1 MTEQMNIHGESQ
13 MQAGNQAQPPL
24 LEVKALKKYFPIQ
37 RGFFRKV
44 VGNVKAVDGVDF
56 YVNEGETLGLVGE
69 SGCGKTTTGR
79 CVLRALNPSSGEIW
93 FQDPHLGRLN
103 IAELEHDQLIQV
115 RRNMRMI
122 FQDPY
127 ASLNPRMTLLDIVG
141 APLRAMNL
149 ARGKELEDRVAEM
162 LELVGLK
169 DAARRKIGGFS
180 GGMHQ
185 RMGIA
190 QALLHRPPVLLL
202 DEPTSALDP
211 AGRYE
216 VLDLLDKLRGAVTVF
231 FSTHILADVERIC
244 DTIAIIHK
252 GQLLLVAGR
261 DELRERYPL
270 NTAVLELDAASLP
283 WTEAFIALLKTQPWI
298 TGVTQE
304 ESVLRIVVNDVA
316 HGKQALL
323 PLVLQ
328 QGVILTRYE
337 WVRPTLEE
345 IFLKVSA

>member
-1 MTEQMNIHGESQ
+1 MIDAAIRCEGLSRHYGE
-13 MQAGNQAQPPL
+13 
-24 LEVKALKKYFPIQ
+24 VIALQDLNLSVPYGSIF
-37 RGFFRKV
+37 GF
-44 VGNVKAVDGVDF
+44 
-56 YVNEGETLGLVGE
+56 LGRNGA
-69 SGCGKTTTGR
+69 GKTTTMRLLVGLGHPTAGR
-79 CVLRALNPSSGEIW
+79 AWLAGVETTNADSRAREKFGYLP
-93 FQDPHLGRLN
+93 QDPAFYTWMTPREYLDYAGRLFGMP
-103 IAELEHDQLIQV
+103 A
-115 RRNMRMI
+115 
-122 FQDPY
+122 
-127 ASLNPRMTLLDIVG
+127 A
-141 APLRAMNL
+141 
-149 ARGKELEDRVAEM
+149 DRKSRIEEM
-162 LELVGLK
+162 LELVGLQ
-169 DAARRKIGGFS
+169 DAAHRKIGGFS
-180 GGMHQ
+180 SGMHQ

-202 DEPTSALDP
+202 DEPTSSLDP

-270 NTAVLELDAASLP
+270 NTAVLELDAASPP
-283 WTEAFIALLKTQPWI
+283 WSENMLAALRAQPWI

-304 ESVLRIVVNDVA
+304 ETTLRVVVNDVA
-316 HGKQALL
+316 CGKQGLL
-323 PLVLQ
+323 PLILQ

>member
-1 MTEQMNIHGESQ
+1 MSAAAIRCEGLTRHYGD
-13 MQAGNQAQPPL
+13 
-24 LEVKALKKYFPIQ
+24 VVALQDLDLSVPYGSVF
-37 RGFFRKV
+37 GF
-44 VGNVKAVDGVDF
+44 
-56 YVNEGETLGLVGE
+56 LGRNGA
-69 SGCGKTTTGR
+69 GKTTTMRLLVGLGHPTAGR
-79 CVLRALNPSSGEIW
+79 AWIADVETTNSDSHAREKFGYLP
-93 FQDPHLGRLN
+93 QDPAFYSWMTPREYLDYAGRLFGMPGT
-103 IAELEHDQLIQV
+103 D
-115 RRNMRMI
+115 RK
-122 FQDPY
+122 
-127 ASLNPRMTLLDIVG
+127 
-141 APLRAMNL
+141 
-149 ARGKELEDRVAEM
+149 ARIEEM

-185 RMGIA
+185 RLGIA

-216 VLDLLDKLRGAVTVF
+216 VLDLLDKLRGTVTVF

-244 DTIAIIHK
+244 DTIAIIHQ
-252 GQLLLVAGR
+252 GRLLLVAGR

-270 NTAVLELDAASLP
+270 NTAVLELDVASPPWPESLIASLQ
-283 WTEAFIALLKTQPWI
+283 TQPWI

-304 ESVLRIVVNDVA
+304 KTILRIVANDVA

-323 PLVLQ
+323 PLILQ
-328 QGVILTRYE
+328 QNVILTRYE

>member
-1 MTEQMNIHGESQ
+1 MTAVAIRCEGLTRHYGD
-13 MQAGNQAQPPL
+13 
-24 LEVKALKKYFPIQ
+24 VVALQDLNLSVPYGSIF
-37 RGFFRKV
+37 GF
-44 VGNVKAVDGVDF
+44 
-56 YVNEGETLGLVGE
+56 LGRNGA
-69 SGCGKTTTGR
+69 GKTTTMRLLVGLGHPTTGHAWIAGIETTNTDSHAR
-79 CVLRALNPSSGEIW
+79 EKFGYLP
-93 FQDPHLGRLN
+93 QDPAFYSWMTPREYLDYTGRLFGMPD
-103 IAELEHDQLIQV
+103 AD
-115 RRNMRMI
+115 RRQRI
-122 FQDPY
+122 
-127 ASLNPRMTLLDIVG
+127 
-141 APLRAMNL
+141 
-149 ARGKELEDRVAEM
+149 EEM

-202 DEPTSALDP
+202 DEPTSSLDP

-231 FSTHILADVERIC
+231 FSSHILADVERIC

-261 DELRERYPL
+261 DKLRERYPL
-270 NTAVLELDAASLP
+270 NTAILELDAASPP
-283 WTEAFIALLKTQPWI
+283 WPESLLTSLQAWPWI
-298 TGVTQE
+298 TGVTQDKA
-304 ESVLRIVVNDVA
+304 VLRVVVNDVA

>member
-1 MTEQMNIHGESQ
+1 MTDAAIRCEGLTRHYGE
-13 MQAGNQAQPPL
+13 
-24 LEVKALKKYFPIQ
+24 VIALQDLNLSVPYGSIF
-37 RGFFRKV
+37 GF
-44 VGNVKAVDGVDF
+44 
-56 YVNEGETLGLVGE
+56 LGRNGA
-69 SGCGKTTTGR
+69 GKTTTMRLLVGLGHPTAGR
-79 CVLRALNPSSGEIW
+79 AWIAGVETTNADSRAREKFGYLP
-93 FQDPHLGRLN
+93 QDPAFYTWMTPREYLDYAGRLFG
-103 IAELEHDQLIQV
+103 
-115 RRNMRMI
+115 M
-122 FQDPY
+122 
-127 ASLNPRMTLLDIVG
+127 SST
-141 APLRAMNL
+141 
-149 ARGKELEDRVAEM
+149 DRKSRVEEM
-162 LELVGLK
+162 LELVGLQ
-169 DAARRKIGGFS
+169 DAAHRKIGGFS

-202 DEPTSALDP
+202 DEPTSSLDP

-216 VLDLLDKLRGAVTVF
+216 VLELLDKLRGTVTVF

-283 WTEAFIALLKTQPWI
+283 WTEAFVALLKAQPWI

-304 ESVLRIVVNDVA
+304 ESVLRVVVNDVA

-328 QGVILTRYE
+328 QGAILTRYE

>member
-1 MTEQMNIHGESQ
+1 MSDAAIRCEGLTRHYGDVI
-13 MQAGNQAQPPL
+13 
-24 LEVKALKKYFPIQ
+24 ALQDLNLSVPYGSVF
-37 RGFFRKV
+37 GF
-44 VGNVKAVDGVDF
+44 
-56 YVNEGETLGLVGE
+56 LGRNGA
-69 SGCGKTTTGR
+69 GKTTAMRLMVGLGHPTAGR
-79 CVLRALNPSSGEIW
+79 AWIAGVETTNADSHAREKFGYLP
-93 FQDPHLGRLN
+93 QDPAFYSWMTPREYLDYAGRLFGMS
-103 IAELEHDQLIQV
+103 A
-115 RRNMRMI
+115 
-122 FQDPY
+122 
-127 ASLNPRMTLLDIVG
+127 A
-141 APLRAMNL
+141 
-149 ARGKELEDRVAEM
+149 DRKQRIEEM

-270 NTAVLELDAASLP
+270 NTAILELDAASPP
-283 WTEAFIALLKTQPWI
+283 WPETLIAGLQAQSWI
-298 TGVTQE
+298 TGVTQDE
-304 ESVLRIVVNDVA
+304 AILRVVVNDVA
-316 HGKQALL
+316 HGKRALL

-328 QGVILTRYE
+328 PGLTLTRYE

>member
-1 MTEQMNIHGESQ
+1 MTETAIRCEGLTRHYGE
-13 MQAGNQAQPPL
+13 
-24 LEVKALKKYFPIQ
+24 VIALQDLNLSVPYGSIF
-37 RGFFRKV
+37 GF
-44 VGNVKAVDGVDF
+44 
-56 YVNEGETLGLVGE
+56 LGRNGA
-69 SGCGKTTTGR
+69 GKTTTMRLLVGLGHPTAGR
-79 CVLRALNPSSGEIW
+79 AWIAGVETTNADSRAREKFGYLP
-93 FQDPHLGRLN
+93 QDPAFYSWMTPREYLDYAGRLFG
-103 IAELEHDQLIQV
+103 
-115 RRNMRMI
+115 M
-122 FQDPY
+122 
-127 ASLNPRMTLLDIVG
+127 
-141 APLRAMNL
+141 L
-149 ARGKELEDRVAEM
+149 AADRKSRVEEM
-162 LELVGLK
+162 LELVGLQ
-169 DAARRKIGGFS
+169 DAAHRKIGGFS

-202 DEPTSALDP
+202 DEPTSSLDP

-231 FSTHILADVERIC
+231 FSTHILADAERIC

-270 NTAVLELDAASLP
+270 NTAVLERDIASPP
-283 WTEAFIALLKTQPWI
+283 WSENLLAVLRAQPWI

-304 ESVLRIVVNDVA
+304 EDILRVVANDVA
-316 HGKQALL
+316 YGKQGLL
-323 PLVLQ
+323 PLILQ

>member
-1 MTEQMNIHGESQ
+1 MTETAIHCEGLTRHY
-13 MQAGNQAQPPL
+13 GDVL
-24 LEVKALKKYFPIQ
+24 ALQDLNLSVPYGSIF
-37 RGFFRKV
+37 GF
-44 VGNVKAVDGVDF
+44 
-56 YVNEGETLGLVGE
+56 LGRNGA
-69 SGCGKTTTGR
+69 GKTTTMRLLVGLGHPTAGR
-79 CVLRALNPSSGEIW
+79 AWIAGVETTNADSRAREKFGYLP
-93 FQDPHLGRLN
+93 QDPAFYTWMTPREYLDYAGRLFGMP
-103 IAELEHDQLIQV
+103 A
-115 RRNMRMI
+115 
-122 FQDPY
+122 
-127 ASLNPRMTLLDIVG
+127 T
-141 APLRAMNL
+141 
-149 ARGKELEDRVAEM
+149 DRKSRIEEM
-162 LELVGLK
+162 LELVGLQ
-169 DAARRKIGGFS
+169 DAAHRKIGGFS

-202 DEPTSALDP
+202 DEPTSSLDP

-216 VLDLLDKLRGAVTVF
+216 VLDLLDKLRGNVTVF

-270 NTAVLELDAASLP
+270 NTAVLERDVASSP
-283 WTEAFIALLKTQPWI
+283 WTDAFVALLQAQPWV

-304 ESVLRIVVNDVA
+304 EVVLRVVVNDVA

-323 PLVLQ
+323 PLVVQ
-328 QGVILTRYE
+328 QDVILTRYE

>member
-1 MTEQMNIHGESQ
+1 MTETAIYCEGLTRHYGD
-13 MQAGNQAQPPL
+13 
-24 LEVKALKKYFPIQ
+24 VIALQDLNLSVPYGSIF
-37 RGFFRKV
+37 GF
-44 VGNVKAVDGVDF
+44 
-56 YVNEGETLGLVGE
+56 LGRNGA
-69 SGCGKTTTGR
+69 GKTTTMRLLVGLGHPTAGR
-79 CVLRALNPSSGEIW
+79 AWIAGVETTNADSRAREKFGYLP
-93 FQDPHLGRLN
+93 QDPAFYSWMTPREYLDYAGRLFEMPV
-103 IAELEHDQLIQV
+103 AD
-115 RRNMRMI
+115 RK
-122 FQDPY
+122 
-127 ASLNPRMTLLDIVG
+127 
-141 APLRAMNL
+141 
-149 ARGKELEDRVAEM
+149 ARIEEI
-162 LELVGLK
+162 LELVGLQ

-185 RMGIA
+185 RLGIA

-202 DEPTSALDP
+202 DEPTSSLDP

-216 VLDLLDKLRGAVTVF
+216 VLDLLDRLRGDVTVF

-270 NTAVLELDAASLP
+270 NTAVLELDAASQP
-283 WTEAFIALLKTQPWI
+283 WNETFIAMLQTQPWI
-298 TGVTQE
+298 TGVTLE
-304 ESVLRIVVNDVA
+304 EAVLRVVVNDVA

-337 WVRPTLEE
+337 WVRPSLEE

>member
-1 MTEQMNIHGESQ
+1 MNDAAIQCEGLTRHYGD
-13 MQAGNQAQPPL
+13 
-24 LEVKALKKYFPIQ
+24 VIALQDLNLSVPFGSVF
-37 RGFFRKV
+37 GF
-44 VGNVKAVDGVDF
+44 
-56 YVNEGETLGLVGE
+56 LGRNGA
-69 SGCGKTTTGR
+69 GKTTTMRLLVGLGHPTAGR
-79 CVLRALNPSSGEIW
+79 AWIAGVETTNADSRAREKFGYLP
-93 FQDPHLGRLN
+93 QDPAFYSWMTPREYLDYAGRLFGMPD
-103 IAELEHDQLIQV
+103 A
-115 RRNMRMI
+115 
-122 FQDPY
+122 
-127 ASLNPRMTLLDIVG
+127 
-141 APLRAMNL
+141 
-149 ARGKELEDRVAEM
+149 DRKQRIEEM

-216 VLDLLDKLRGAVTVF
+216 VLDLLERLRGAVTVF

-261 DELRERYPL
+261 DELWERYAL
-270 NTAVLELDAASLP
+270 NTAVLELDAASPP
-283 WTEAFIALLKTQPWI
+283 WPETLI
-298 TGVTQE
+298 TSLQAQSWVAGVTRE
-304 ESVLRIVVNDVA
+304 EAALRVVVNDVA

-328 QGVILTRYE
+328 PGLILTRYE

-345 IFLKVSA
+345 IFLKVSAQ

>member
-1 MTEQMNIHGESQ
+1 MTETAIHCEGLTRHY
-13 MQAGNQAQPPL
+13 GD
-24 LEVKALKKYFPIQ
+24 VIALQDLNLSVPYGSIF
-37 RGFFRKV
+37 GF
-44 VGNVKAVDGVDF
+44 
-56 YVNEGETLGLVGE
+56 LGRNGA
-69 SGCGKTTTGR
+69 GKTTTMRLLVGLGHPTAGR
-79 CVLRALNPSSGEIW
+79 AWIAGVETTNADSRAREKFGYLP
-93 FQDPHLGRLN
+93 QDPAFYSWMTPREYLDYVGRLFGMS
-103 IAELEHDQLIQV
+103 AAD
-115 RRNMRMI
+115 RK
-122 FQDPY
+122 
-127 ASLNPRMTLLDIVG
+127 
-141 APLRAMNL
+141 
-149 ARGKELEDRVAEM
+149 ARIEEM
-162 LELVGLK
+162 LELVGLQE
-169 DAARRKIGGFS
+169 AARRKIGGFS

-185 RMGIA
+185 RLGIA

-202 DEPTSALDP
+202 DEPTSSLDP

-216 VLDLLDKLRGAVTVF
+216 VLDLLDKLRGDVTVF

-283 WTEAFIALLKTQPWI
+283 WTKAFLALLHAQPWI
-298 TGVTQE
+298 TGVTHE
-304 ESVLRIVVNDVA
+304 ETVLRVVVNDVA

-323 PLVLQ
+323 PLVVQ
-328 QGVILTRYE
+328 QDVILTRYE

>member
-1 MTEQMNIHGESQ
+1 MTDAAIRCEGLTRHYGDVI
-13 MQAGNQAQPPL
+13 
-24 LEVKALKKYFPIQ
+24 ALQDLNLAVPYGSIF
-37 RGFFRKV
+37 GF
-44 VGNVKAVDGVDF
+44 
-56 YVNEGETLGLVGE
+56 LGRNGA
-69 SGCGKTTTGR
+69 GKTTTMRLLVGLGHPTAGR
-79 CVLRALNPSSGEIW
+79 AWIDGVETTNGDSRAREKFGYLP
-93 FQDPHLGRLN
+93 QDPAFYSWMTPREYLDYAGRLFGMS
-103 IAELEHDQLIQV
+103 A
-115 RRNMRMI
+115 
-122 FQDPY
+122 
-127 ASLNPRMTLLDIVG
+127 A
-141 APLRAMNL
+141 
-149 ARGKELEDRVAEM
+149 DRKSRIEEM

>member
-1 MTEQMNIHGESQ
+1 
-13 MQAGNQAQPPL
+13 
-24 LEVKALKKYFPIQ
+24 
-37 RGFFRKV
+37 
-44 VGNVKAVDGVDF
+44 
-56 YVNEGETLGLVGE
+56 
-69 SGCGKTTTGR
+69 
-79 CVLRALNPSSGEIW
+79 
-93 FQDPHLGRLN
+93 
-103 IAELEHDQLIQV
+103 
-115 RRNMRMI
+115 
-122 FQDPY
+122 
-127 ASLNPRMTLLDIVG
+127 
-141 APLRAMNL
+141 
-149 ARGKELEDRVAEM
+149 
-162 LELVGLK
+162 
-169 DAARRKIGGFS
+169 
-180 GGMHQ
+180 MHQ
-185 RMGIA
+185 RLGIA

-202 DEPTSALDP
+202 DEPTSSLDP

-216 VLDLLDKLRGAVTVF
+216 VLDLLDKLRGAFTVF

-270 NTAVLELDAASLP
+270 NTAVLERDTASPP
-283 WTEAFIALLKTQPWI
+283 WPETFVAGLQAQPWI

-304 ESVLRIVVNDVA
+304 GTVLRVVVNDVA

-328 QGVILTRYE
+328 QDIILTRYE

>member
-1 MTEQMNIHGESQ
+1 MSDFAIRCQGLTRHYGDVI
-13 MQAGNQAQPPL
+13 
-24 LEVKALKKYFPIQ
+24 ALQDLNLSVPYGSIF
-37 RGFFRKV
+37 GF
-44 VGNVKAVDGVDF
+44 
-56 YVNEGETLGLVGE
+56 LGRNGA
-69 SGCGKTTTGR
+69 GKTTTMRLLVGLGHPTAGR
-79 CVLRALNPSSGEIW
+79 AWIAGVETTNADSRAREKFGYLP
-93 FQDPHLGRLN
+93 QDPAFYSWMTPREYLDYAGRLFGMPT
-103 IAELEHDQLIQV
+103 A
-115 RRNMRMI
+115 
-122 FQDPY
+122 
-127 ASLNPRMTLLDIVG
+127 
-141 APLRAMNL
+141 
-149 ARGKELEDRVAEM
+149 DRKTRIEEM
-162 LELVGLK
+162 LELVGLQ
-169 DAARRKIGGFS
+169 DAAHRKIGGFS

-202 DEPTSALDP
+202 DEPSSSLDP

-231 FSTHILADVERIC
+231 FSTHILADAERIC

-270 NTAVLELDAASLP
+270 NTAVLELDAASPP
-283 WTEAFIALLKTQPWI
+283 WTEAFVAMLQAQPWI
-298 TGVTQE
+298 TGVTQVE
-304 ESVLRIVVNDVA
+304 AVLRVVVNEVT

-328 QGVILTRYE
+328 QDVILTRYE

>member
-1 MTEQMNIHGESQ
+1 MSES
-13 MQAGNQAQPPL
+13 AIRCEGL
-24 LEVKALKKYFPIQ
+24 TRHYGDVIALQDLNLSVPYGSIF
-37 RGFFRKV
+37 GF
-44 VGNVKAVDGVDF
+44 
-56 YVNEGETLGLVGE
+56 LGRNGA
-69 SGCGKTTTGR
+69 GKTTSMRLLVGLGHPTAGR
-79 CVLRALNPSSGEIW
+79 AWIAGVETTNADSRAREKFGYLP
-93 FQDPHLGRLN
+93 QDPAFYSWMTPREYLDYAGRL
-103 IAELEHDQLIQV
+103 
-115 RRNMRMI
+115 
-122 FQDPY
+122 F
-127 ASLNPRMTLLDIVG
+127 
-141 APLRAMNL
+141 AMPAADRK
-149 ARGKELEDRVAEM
+149 ARIEEM
-162 LELVGLK
+162 LELVGLQ

-185 RMGIA
+185 RLGIA

-202 DEPTSALDP
+202 DEPTSSLDP

-216 VLDLLDKLRGAVTVF
+216 VLDLLDRLRGDVTVF

-270 NTAVLELDAASLP
+270 NTAVLELDAASPP
-283 WTEAFIALLKTQPWI
+283 WAEGFVAALQAQPWI

-304 ESVLRIVVNDVA
+304 EAVLRVVVNDVA

>member
-1 MTEQMNIHGESQ
+1 MSDAAIRCEGLTRHYGDVI
-13 MQAGNQAQPPL
+13 
-24 LEVKALKKYFPIQ
+24 ALQDLNLSVPYGSIF
-37 RGFFRKV
+37 GF
-44 VGNVKAVDGVDF
+44 
-56 YVNEGETLGLVGE
+56 LGRNGA
-69 SGCGKTTTGR
+69 GKTTAMRLMVGLGHPTAGR
-79 CVLRALNPSSGEIW
+79 AWIAGVETTNADSHAREKFGYLP
-93 FQDPHLGRLN
+93 QDPAFYSWMTPREYLDYAGRLFGMSD
-103 IAELEHDQLIQV
+103 A
-115 RRNMRMI
+115 
-122 FQDPY
+122 
-127 ASLNPRMTLLDIVG
+127 
-141 APLRAMNL
+141 
-149 ARGKELEDRVAEM
+149 DRKSRIEEM

-252 GQLLLVAGR
+252 GQLLLVSGR
-261 DELRERYPL
+261 DELRERYSL
-270 NTAVLELDAASLP
+270 NTAILELDAASLP
-283 WTEAFIALLKTQPWI
+283 WPETLIASLQAQSWI
-298 TGVTQE
+298 TGVTQDE
-304 ESVLRIVVNDVA
+304 ATLRVVVNDVA

-328 QGVILTRYE
+328 PDLILTRYE